1 MTTPIAMPELTFAPQ
16 GAANAAQPMPAT
28 PDSVARF
35 EQLMYAPSGSA
46 NVQPAA
52 NGLLTAQVGESR
64 LQVHLQR
71 LSDRWEAGQVTLQK
85 FTGNAEF
92 TTKDLI
98 QTQMQ
103 MISCA
108 LDVELSAKC
117 AGIFENGVQ
126 TLTQRS

>member
-1 MTTPIAMPELTFAPQ
+1 VTTPITMPELTFAPQ
-16 GAANAAQPMPAT
+16 GAANATQPVPAA

-35 EQLMYAPSGSA
+35 EQLMYAPSA

-52 NGLLTAQVGESR
+52 GGLLAAAVGENR

-71 LSDRWEAGQVTLQK
+71 LSERWEAGQVTLQK